1 MKCFKCEKEIQGQVK
16 YCPRCGT
23 YLGFSDEL
31 IQRAIQGDEAAQAEL
46 YNRTYSDVYFTI
58 LSITKDKD
66 LIMDMVQD
74 TYLTA
79 FRKLEQL
86 KDSDSFCAWL
96 KRIAHNRTL
105 NALRDRRVLH
115 TATTIS
121 TETEV
126 VLEIEDDR
134 IESLPEASMDQK
146 ETSRLVREILD
157 ALPEDQRIVVG
168 MYYYDQLSVS
178 EIAEEL
184 ECSENTVKSRLN
196 YGRKKI
202 QGKVLELEKKGT
214 KLYNLAPLPFF
225 IWLLRNLYKQPDEK
239 MFQVIRQKIACDNIL
254 NAKESSNP
262 DKDISDKNGDG
273 KGKTTTA
280 MGLCTR
286 AAGYGY
292 KVLIY
297 QFMKNNKTSERKI
310 LQQIPNIT
318 FVDGLE
324 QEKFSFQ
331 MTISEKL
338 ERKTYYE
345 KQFRKI
351 TAKAAEENYDLLF
364 FDELIYTIRA
374 GLFDEQILLD
384 YLKNEKPAH
393 LEVILTGQQPSE
405 ELVALADYVSEI
417 RKIKHPFDQGLPAR
431 LGIEK

>member
-1 MKCFKCEKEIQGQVK
+1 MRERDSGTGQILSSMWYMSWIFGRVDST
-16 YCPRCGT
+16 G
-23 YLGFSDEL
+23 DV
-31 IQRAIQGDEAAQAEL
+31 QGDEAAQAEL

-58 LSITKDKD
+58 LSITKDED

-134 IESLPEASMDQK
+134 IKSLPEASMDQK

-202 QGKVLELEKKGT
+202 QGKVLELEKKGQSFT
-214 KLYNLAPLPFF
+214 ILHLCHFLSVCLEICINSRMKKCSRLYDRRLH
-225 IWLLRNLYKQPDEK
+225 
-239 MFQVIRQKIACDNIL
+239 VI
-254 NAKESSNP
+254 
-262 DKDISDKNGDG
+262 IS
-273 KGKTTTA
+273 
-280 MGLCTR
+280 
-286 AAGYGY
+286 
-292 KVLIY
+292 
-297 QFMKNNKTSERKI
+297 
-310 LQQIPNIT
+310 
-318 FVDGLE
+318 
-324 QEKFSFQ
+324 
-331 MTISEKL
+331 
-338 ERKTYYE
+338 
-345 KQFRKI
+345 
-351 TAKAAEENYDLLF
+351 
-364 FDELIYTIRA
+364 
-374 GLFDEQILLD
+374 
-384 YLKNEKPAH
+384 
-393 LEVILTGQQPSE
+393 
-405 ELVALADYVSEI
+405 
-417 RKIKHPFDQGLPAR
+417 
-431 LGIEK
+431 

>member
-1 MKCFKCEKEIQGQVK
+1 MDVTY
-16 YCPRCGT
+16 YC
-23 YLGFSDEL
+23 LE
-31 IQRAIQGDEAAQAEL
+31 
-46 YNRTYSDVYFTI
+46 V
-58 LSITKDKD
+58 
-66 LIMDMVQD
+66 LIM
-74 TYLTA
+74 
-79 FRKLEQL
+79 
-86 KDSDSFCAWL
+86 KD
-96 KRIAHNRTL
+96 
-105 NALRDRRVLH
+105 
-115 TATTIS
+115 
-121 TETEV
+121 
-126 VLEIEDDR
+126 
-134 IESLPEASMDQK
+134 
-146 ETSRLVREILD
+146 
-157 ALPEDQRIVVG
+157 
-168 MYYYDQLSVS
+168 
-178 EIAEEL
+178 
-184 ECSENTVKSRLN
+184 
-196 YGRKKI
+196 
-202 QGKVLELEKKGT
+202 
-214 KLYNLAPLPFF
+214 NLG
-225 IWLLRNLYKQPDEK
+225 Y
-239 MFQVIRQKIACDNIL
+239 VHVYC
-254 NAKESSNP
+254 
-262 DKDISDKNGDG
+262 GDG

-405 ELVALADYVSEI
+405 ELVALADYISEI

-431 LGIEK
+431 PGIEK

>member
-1 MKCFKCEKEIQGQVK
+1 MKDNLGYVHV
-16 YCPRCGT
+16 YC
-23 YLGFSDEL
+23 
-31 IQRAIQGDEAAQAEL
+31 
-46 YNRTYSDVYFTI
+46 
-58 LSITKDKD
+58 
-66 LIMDMVQD
+66 
-74 TYLTA
+74 
-79 FRKLEQL
+79 
-86 KDSDSFCAWL
+86 
-96 KRIAHNRTL
+96 
-105 NALRDRRVLH
+105 
-115 TATTIS
+115 
-121 TETEV
+121 
-126 VLEIEDDR
+126 
-134 IESLPEASMDQK
+134 
-146 ETSRLVREILD
+146 
-157 ALPEDQRIVVG
+157 
-168 MYYYDQLSVS
+168 
-178 EIAEEL
+178 
-184 ECSENTVKSRLN
+184 
-196 YGRKKI
+196 
-202 QGKVLELEKKGT
+202 
-214 KLYNLAPLPFF
+214 
-225 IWLLRNLYKQPDEK
+225 
-239 MFQVIRQKIACDNIL
+239 
-254 NAKESSNP
+254 
-262 DKDISDKNGDG
+262 GDG

-331 MTISEKL
+331 MTIS
-338 ERKTYYE
+338 E

-431 LGIEK
+431 PGIEK